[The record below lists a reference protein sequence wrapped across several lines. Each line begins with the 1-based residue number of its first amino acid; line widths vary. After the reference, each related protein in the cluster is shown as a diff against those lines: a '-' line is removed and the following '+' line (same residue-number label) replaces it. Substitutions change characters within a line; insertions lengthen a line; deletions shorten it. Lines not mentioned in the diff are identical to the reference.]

1 MKKDAQ
7 VINTMRKRKC
17 ASSSEIK
24 KLDQNKSSSRCGDRA
39 TCFFDLFTSGST
51 CICHYEVECLSDFA
65 NAEDFD
71 FVTDAIDKTLA
82 TEGGFVDGGSCVKEI
97 VEFSNVENSDLVAE
111 VVVVEA
117 ALWKATVKRHL
128 AAFETDTGAGTGTG
142 FLPFV
147 AFTRRFAV
155 TGAFAATE
163 TFDAVL

>member
-24 KLDQNKSSSRCGDRA
+24 KFNQSQSSSRCGDRA

-51 CICHYEVECLSDFA
+51 GICHHEVERLGDFA

-71 FVTDAIDKTLA
+71 FVADTVDETLTA
-82 TEGGFVDGGSCVKEI
+82 EGSFVDGGSSVKEI
-97 VEFSNVENSDLVAE
+97 VEFTNIEDSDLVAE
-111 VVVVEA
+111 VVVVET
-117 ALWKATVKRHL
+117 ALWKTTVKRHL
-128 AAFETDTGAGTGTG
+128 AAFETDTGAGTGAG
-142 FLPFV
+142 FLTLV
-147 AFTRRFAV
+147 AFTGCFAV

-163 TFDAVL
+163 TFDAVF